1 MNILVTGG
9 LGFIGSHLVDQLVKK
24 KHKVFIVDDLSTGQK
39 KNKNKLATYYIY
51 DIVKCIDNQKKIKN
65 ILKKNKIEDIFH
77 LAADAS
83 VNSSLEKPNSILTTN
98 FNASVAIIEACKKTF
113 VKKFIFASTS
123 AVYGEPEYLPVD
135 EKHQCKP
142 KSLYGLS
149 KLMFE
154 NYSNFFTENCNEFSV
169 INFRL
174 PNVYGPRQRADLEGG
189 VIAIFFQRMINNNSI
204 NIFGDGNQTRDW
216 VHVNDI
222 AAAFI
227 KAIKIQQ
234 KKNEIIQLGSNKA
247 NTVKKLFLLLKDKL
261 HYEKKPKYC
270 NKREG
275 DIEFMMMSNK
285 KASKILKWSPTVDL
299 KKGLENLINDC

>member
-51 DIVKCIDNQKKIKN
+51 DIVKCINNKRKIKT
-65 ILKKNKIEDIFH
+65 ILEKNKIKIVFH

-83 VNSSLEKPNSILTTN
+83 VNSSLDKPNSILKTN
-98 FNASVAIIEACKKTF
+98 FNASVAIIDACKNTY

-123 AVYGEPEYLPVD
+123 AVYGEPSYLPVD
-135 EKHQCKP
+135 EKHQSKP

-149 KLMFE
+149 KMMFE
-154 NYSNFFTENCNEFSV
+154 NYSIFLTESSDKFSV

-189 VIAIFFQRMINNNSI
+189 VIAIFLEKMTNNNTIS
-204 NIFGDGNQTRDW
+204 IFGDGNQTRDW
-216 VHVNDI
+216 VHVEDI
-222 AAAFI
+222 VEAFI
-227 KAIKIQQ
+227 KVIKIKH
-234 KKNEIIQLGSNKA
+234 KKNEIIQLGSNNA
-247 NTVKKLFLLLKDKL
+247 NTVKKLFFLLKEKL
-261 HYEKKPKYC
+261 HYNKMPTYCKK
-270 NKREG
+270 RDG
-275 DIEFMMMSNK
+275 DIKFMMMSHK
-285 KASKILKWSPTVDL
+285 KAKRF
-299 KKGLENLINDC
+299 